1 MCIDGRASATM
12 GAMNKRELAKAVAVQ
27 ADVEL
32 KTVVSVIDG
41 FTDVVTA
48 VVSKGE
54 PVSIPGFAKFVKVN
68 RAARMGRNP
77 ATGEAIRI
85 KASKKARITPVKAFK
100 DAVLA
105 PATAPKLVKGAYPTS
120 DAAVAAAGK
129 SAAPVAAKKAPARA
143 AAKKAPARRTTARKA
158 PAKRA
163 PAKKAVE
170 AGARQEGREKVA
182 SKAGPLTRDRPSAA
196 QVQWASHATR
206 WKRPIRRLP
215 LPKHWLSG
223 PSRSRIPTGCRRT
236 IRPSRRS
243 SAGTPT
249 PWPPV
254 RTPTWTQA
262 RDSPSS
268 RRPISLDGATAASQ
282 AAGTARTSRDAAR
295 PVRHTR
301 GVPGPVCSWRHSG
314 ADEWVTT

>member
-1 MCIDGRASATM
+1 MFT
-12 GAMNKRELAKAVAVQ
+12 
-27 ADVEL
+27 
-32 KTVVSVIDG
+32 VIDG

-129 SAAPVAAKKAPARA
+129 SAAPAAAKKAPARA
-143 AAKKAPARRTTARKA
+143 AAKKAPARKATARKA
-158 PAKRA
+158 PAKTRA
-163 PAKKAVE
+163 RP
-170 AGARQEGREKVA
+170 RR
-182 SKAGPLTRDRPSAA
+182 PRPSGPPPRGPREGSEQGRSPHPGPAFCGPGPMDEPR
-196 QVQWASHATR
+196 TR
-206 WKRPIRRLP
+206 GGRSRFGRLP
-215 LPKHWLSG
+215 LPNHWPTG

-236 IRPSRRS
+236 IPPSRRS
-243 SAGTPT
+243 S
-249 PWPPV
+249 V
-254 RTPTWTQA
+254 RTTDALTA
-262 RDSPSS
+262 
-268 RRPISLDGATAASQ
+268 GADTYVDPRSGYTVLTAAYL
-282 AAGTARTSRDAAR
+282 ARRGHCCDSGC
-295 PVRHTR
+295 RHC
-301 GVPGPVCSWRHSG
+301 PY
-314 ADEWVTT
+314 VT

>member
-1 MCIDGRASATM
+1 MCIGGRASAIM

-105 PATAPKLVKGAYPTS
+105 PATAPKLVKGAFPTS

-129 SAAPVAAKKAPARA
+129 SAAPA
-143 AAKKAPARRTTARKA
+143 AAKKAPARVPPRRRRPARPRRHARLPPSARRPSKD
-158 PAKRA
+158 RQ
-163 PAKKAVE
+163 
-170 AGARQEGREKVA
+170 AGSRQEGCQEVA
-182 SKAGPLTRDRPSAA
+182 TQGRSPHPGPAFCRPGPMGEPRHEADAADSSAPPPEQLADRP
-196 QVQWASHATR
+196 
-206 WKRPIRRLP
+206 
-215 LPKHWLSG
+215 
-223 PSRSRIPTGCRRT
+223 
-236 IRPSRRS
+236 
-243 SAGTPT
+243 
-249 PWPPV
+249 
-254 RTPTWTQA
+254 
-262 RDSPSS
+262 
-268 RRPISLDGATAASQ
+268 LDGATSRPAV
-282 AAGTARTSRDAAR
+282 AGRSRLPTDHRRPRRAPSPPAPIPMWIHARGSPCSPPPIWRGAGHCCESGC
-295 PVRHTR
+295 RHCPY
-301 GVPGPVCSWRHSG
+301 VS
-314 ADEWVTT
+314 

>member
-1 MCIDGRASATM
+1 MCITGRASATM

-27 ADVEL
+27 ADIEL
-32 KTVVSVIDG
+32 KTVVTVIDG

-120 DAAVAAAGK
+120 DAAVASAGK
-129 SAAPVAAKKAPARA
+129 SAAPA
-143 AAKKAPARRTTARKA
+143 AAKKASARKAPGKRAPARKA

-163 PAKKAVE
+163 PAKKA
-170 AGARQEGREKVA
+170 A
-182 SKAGPLTRDRPSAA
+182 
-196 QVQWASHATR
+196 
-206 WKRPIRRLP
+206 KR
-215 LPKHWLSG
+215 
-223 PSRSRIPTGCRRT
+223 
-236 IRPSRRS
+236 
-243 SAGTPT
+243 
-249 PWPPV
+249 
-254 RTPTWTQA
+254 
-262 RDSPSS
+262 
-268 RRPISLDGATAASQ
+268 
-282 AAGTARTSRDAAR
+282 
-295 PVRHTR
+295 
-301 GVPGPVCSWRHSG
+301 
-314 ADEWVTT
+314 